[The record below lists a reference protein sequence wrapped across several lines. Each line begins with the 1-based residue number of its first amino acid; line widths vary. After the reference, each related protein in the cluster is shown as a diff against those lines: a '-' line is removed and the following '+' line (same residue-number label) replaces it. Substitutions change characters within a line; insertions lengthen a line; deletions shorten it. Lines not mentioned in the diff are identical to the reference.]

1 MDIEKRIAFLS
12 AKLGYIEDIFNG
24 KEKESIGVLQETLQE
39 ITRAYEEKVPH
50 LSALLS
56 NGEQVFANM
65 EALLDSRLSA
75 MDKVRIVRH
84 SQRICLRDI
93 LENVYDNYTE
103 IGGKDDCNIDPS
115 MIIARAYIKQEKGD
129 AIINQQVMVIGHEK
143 GHGEEYRN
151 GGSAKP
157 FGNAKALHYMYVAQ
171 TEGIPIH
178 TYIFTPG
185 AFPIEDTPGAAQ
197 QIAKNLYEMS
207 GLSVPIISIFSE
219 GGSGGAEAIS
229 LADKRCMLS
238 HGYYSVISP
247 EGAAAIEGRVKA
259 GERVAPELIE
269 QCASSLKMSAY
280 DNKAMGYIDEI
291 IEEPPLGARPFHY
304 DFFKSLRK
312 AVIKATNEVVLSVRL
327 LSSFRTRALQNA
339 DAMQDGDAFIT
350 TWELSSRERRKLVRL
365 RHKKYRAMASSAF
378 IDNRTPF
385 TRMQQ
390 FVMQRW
396 WDIYSYITH
405 RILLAQKRK
414 IANILKDVNAEVA
427 VIGKGIVSPVKKMLL
442 LEYNTAKDTSQ
453 QNLLSLSTWDSS
465 SSKKEWRYISDK
477 AKEDMAI
484 ECPNSATHGC
494 LDMWAR
500 DLFGEFA
507 GVCMYCGYHFPM
519 EYQWYYH
526 NLFDEGSI
534 LEFNQKIQA
543 GNPLQFPSFDKRL
556 AKAKESTGLDSSCIT
571 FEARIEGIKV
581 VVAMLVAPFRGG
593 SVGSAE
599 GEKFIR
605 AAELARQKGQP
616 FIAYVHG
623 TAGIRI
629 QEGVNGVIQMPRC
642 TMAVRRYIDSGG
654 LYLVIYDTNS
664 YAGPLASFL
673 GCSPYQFGIH
683 SSNIGFAGRGV
694 IKETTGLDIPPDYH
708 SVTNALLRGHIQGV
722 WDRRE
727 LRNNIKQ
734 ALSTFGGQDL
744 YYR

>member
-1 MDIEKRIAFLS
+1 M
-12 AKLGYIEDIFNG
+12 
-24 KEKESIGVLQETLQE
+24 QE
-39 ITRAYEEKVPH
+39 ITVAYEKRLPH
-50 LSALLS
+50 LNALLV
-56 NGEQVFANM
+56 NGEQVFSNM
-65 EALLDSRLSA
+65 ETMLDAKLSA

-84 SQRICLRDI
+84 SQRVCLRDI

-129 AIINQQVMVIGHEK
+129 EIINQPVMVIGHEK

-157 FGNAKALHYMYVAQ
+157 FGNAKALQYMYVAQ

-178 TYIFTPG
+178 TYVFTPG

-197 QIAKNLYEMS
+197 QIAKNLYEMA
-207 GLSVPIISIFSE
+207 GLNVPIIAVFSE

-229 LADKRCMLS
+229 LADKRCMFS

-247 EGAAAIEGRVKA
+247 EGAAAIEGRVA
-259 GERVAPELIE
+259 PGERVAPELIE
-269 QCASSLKMSAY
+269 QCATSLKMSAQ
-280 DNKAMGYIDEI
+280 DNKSMGYIDEI
-291 IEEPPLGARPFHY
+291 IQEPPLGARPFHY
-304 DFFKSLRK
+304 EFFKVLRR

-327 LSSFRTRALQNA
+327 LSSFRSRALQRA
-339 DAMQDGDAFIT
+339 DTLQNGDIFIT
-350 TWELSSRERRKLVRL
+350 TWELSSRERRRLIRL
-365 RHKKYRAMASSAF
+365 RYKKFRAMASSAF
-378 IDNRTPF
+378 IDNRTPL
-385 TRMQQ
+385 TRVQQ
-390 FVMQRW
+390 FIMQSW

-414 IANILKDVNAEVA
+414 VANILKEINAEVS
-427 VIGKGIVSPVKKMLL
+427 VIGKGIVSPVKKVLL
-442 LEYNTAKDTSQ
+442 LEYNDAKDNSKQ
-453 QNLLSLSTWDSS
+453 SLLSLSQWDSS
-465 SSKKEWRYISDK
+465 LKKKNWKYVSER
-477 AKEDMAI
+477 AKEDRAVA
-484 ECPNSATHGC
+484 CPRSATHGC

-519 EYQWYYH
+519 EYQWYYY

-534 LEFNQKIQA
+534 LEFNRKIHA
-543 GNPLQFPSFDKRL
+543 GNPLNFPLLDERI
-556 AKAKESTGLDSSCIT
+556 AKAKKETGLDSACIT

-593 SVGSAE
+593 SVGAAE

-605 AAELARQKGQP
+605 AVELAKQKGQP
-616 FIAYVHG
+616 LIAYVHG

-642 TMAVRRYIDSGG
+642 TIAIRRYIDAGG

-708 SVTNALLRGHIQGV
+708 SVENALLRGHIQGV

>member
-1 MDIEKRIAFLS
+1 MDIEKRIAFLTT
-12 AKLGYIEDIFNG
+12 KLQYIEDIFNG
-24 KEKESIGVLQETLQE
+24 KEQDTIATVQGLLQE
-39 ITRAYEEKVPH
+39 IHIACEKKVPH
-50 LSALLS
+50 IDAMLTNA
-56 NGEQVFANM
+56 EQVMNSV
-65 EALLDSRLSA
+65 ESLLDTRLTP

-84 SQRICLRDI
+84 PQRVCLRDI

-115 MIIARAYIKQEKGD
+115 MIIARAYIKQEKGEEV
-129 AIINQQVMVIGHEK
+129 INQPVMVIGHEK

-157 FGNAKALHYMYVAQ
+157 FGNAKALQYMHVAQ

-178 TYIFTPG
+178 TYVFTPG

-197 QIAKNLYEMS
+197 QIAKNLYEMA
-207 GLSVPIISIFSE
+207 GLSVPIISVFSE

-247 EGAAAIEGRVKA
+247 EGAAAIEGRVRA
-259 GERVAPELIE
+259 GERVSPEIIE
-269 QCASSLKMSAY
+269 QCASALKMSAE
-280 DNKAMGYIDEI
+280 DNKRMGYIDEI
-291 IEEPPLGARPFHY
+291 IQEPALGARPFHY
-304 DFFKSLRK
+304 DFFKSLRR
-312 AVIKATNEVVLSVRL
+312 AVIKSTNEVILSVRL
-327 LSSFRTRALQNA
+327 LSSFRSRALQQSDSA
-339 DAMQDGDAFIT
+339 KDTDIFLTA
-350 TWELSSRERRKLVRL
+350 WELSTRERKKLLKIRY
-365 RHKKYRAMASSAF
+365 KKFRNMASSAF
-378 IDNRTPF
+378 VDQRTPL
-385 TRMQQ
+385 TRVQQ
-390 FVMQRW
+390 FIMQSW
-396 WDIYSYITH
+396 WDLYSYITH

-414 IANILKDVNAEVA
+414 IASMLKEVNAEVA

-442 LEYNTAKDTSQ
+442 PEYSTVKEDSQ
-453 QNLLSLSTWDSS
+453 HNLLHLSQWDSS
-465 SSKKEWRYISDK
+465 ASKKEWRYISAK
-477 AKEDMAI
+477 AKEDRAV
-484 ECPNSATHGC
+484 ECPNAATHGC
-494 LDMWAR
+494 LDMWAK

-526 NLFDEGSI
+526 NIFDEGSI
-534 LEFNQKIQA
+534 LEFNQKIHA
-543 GNPLQFPSFDKRL
+543 GNPLQFPKLDERL
-556 AKAKESTGLDSSCIT
+556 AKARKDTGLQSSCIT
-571 FEARIEGIKV
+571 FEARIEGIKI

-593 SVGSAE
+593 SVGAAE

-605 AAELARQKGQP
+605 ALELAKQKGQP

-642 TMAVRRYIDSGG
+642 TMAVRRYIDAGG
-654 LYLVIYDTNS
+654 LYIVIYDTNS

-708 SVTNALLRGHIQGV
+708 SVENALLRGHIQGV

-727 LRNNIKQ
+727 LRTNIKQ
-734 ALSTFGGQDL
+734 ALSTFGGQEL

>member
-1 MDIEKRIAFLS
+1 MDIEKKIAFLTD
-12 AKLGYIEDIFNG
+12 KLRYIEDIFNG
-24 KEKESIGVLQETLQE
+24 KESEIIATLRSVLQ
-39 ITRAYEEKVPH
+39 KVIEVH
-50 LSALLS
+50 ENKLGRIEDAIEDA
-56 NGEQVFANM
+56 EQVFATM
-65 EALLDSRLSA
+65 EARLDAKLSA

-84 SQRICLRDI
+84 SQRVCLRDI

-115 MIIARAYIKQEKGD
+115 VIIARAYIKQEKND
-129 AIINQQVMVIGHEK
+129 QIINQPVMVIGHEK

-157 FGNAKALHYMYVAQ
+157 FGNAKALQYMFVAQ

-178 TYIFTPG
+178 TYVFTPG
-185 AFPIEDTPGAAQ
+185 AYPIEDTPGAAQ
-197 QIAKNLYEMS
+197 QIAKNLYEMA
-207 GLSVPIISIFSE
+207 GLSVPIIAVFSE

-247 EGAAAIEGRVKA
+247 EGAAAIEGKA
-259 GERVAPELIE
+259 KSGERVAPEIIE
-269 QCASSLKMSAY
+269 QCATALKMSAV
-280 DNKAMGYIDEI
+280 DNKNMGYIDDI
-291 IEEPPLGARPFHY
+291 IQEPPLGARPFHY
-304 DFFKSLRK
+304 DFFKELRK
-312 AVIKATNEVVLSVRL
+312 TVIKATNEVVLSVRF
-327 LSSFRTRALQNA
+327 LSSFRTRALQKAENL
-339 DAMQDGDAFIT
+339 QDTEIFLT
-350 TWELSSRERRKLVRL
+350 RWNLSSRERRKLLRL
-365 RHKKYRAMASSAF
+365 RYKKFRAMALHAF
-378 IDNRTPF
+378 VDNRTTI
-385 TRMQQ
+385 TRVQQ
-390 FVMQRW
+390 FCMQRW
-396 WDIYSYITH
+396 WDMYSYFTY

-414 IANILKDVNAEVA
+414 IAGMLKEVNAEVA
-427 VIGKGIVSPVKKMLL
+427 VMGKGIVSPVKKILL
-442 LEYNTAKDTSQ
+442 PEHSSQKNTMQ
-453 QNLLSLSTWDSS
+453 NNLLSLSQWDSS
-465 SSKKEWRYISDK
+465 SNRKYWRYISDK
-477 AKEDMAI
+477 AKEDRAV
-484 ECPNSATHGC
+484 ECPNVATHGC
-494 LDMWAR
+494 LDMWAK

-519 EYQWYYH
+519 EYQWYYY
-526 NLFDEGSI
+526 NIFDEQSI
-534 LEFNQKIQA
+534 LEFNQKIHA
-543 GNPLQFPSFDKRL
+543 GNPLQFPKLDERL
-556 AKAKESTGLDSSCIT
+556 EKTRKDTGLNSSCIT

-593 SVGSAE
+593 SVGAAE

-605 AAELARQKGQP
+605 AVELAKQKDQP

-623 TAGIRI
+623 TAGIRV

-642 TMAVRRYIDSGG
+642 TMAIRRYIDAGG

-708 SVTNALLRGHIQGV
+708 SVNNALLRGHIQGI

-727 LRNNIKQ
+727 LRSNIKQ